1 MDLETRLT
9 NLENLVHAFIKS
21 AGIKADYA
29 NADTNA
35 IRVTEGE
42 HGEQIN
48 ANASDIAD
56 NRAGIEETYESSL
69 ANAGDIADVR
79 TALEE
84 VYEMIN
90 EEG

>member
-1 MDLETRLT
+1 MDIETRLT
-9 NLENLVHAFIKS
+9 KLENLVHAFIKS

-48 ANASDIAD
+48 LDSESIFDLADLAGENSDANFDLAEMVSD
-56 NRAGIEETYESSL
+56 
-69 ANAGDIADVR
+69 
-79 TALEE
+79 LEARVTE
-84 VYEMIN
+84 LEN
-90 EEG
+90 K